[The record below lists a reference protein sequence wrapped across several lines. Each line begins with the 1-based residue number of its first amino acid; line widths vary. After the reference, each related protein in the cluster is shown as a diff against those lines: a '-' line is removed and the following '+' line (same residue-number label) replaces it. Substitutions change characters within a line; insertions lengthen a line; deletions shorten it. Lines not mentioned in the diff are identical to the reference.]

1 MCFSF
6 LAAAR
11 PPLARTEK
19 SKLESQ
25 TELRGVR
32 EVEELAAKLELHLFA
47 DREFLGEREID
58 VVDAVGAK
66 IGEVARRIPGGLG
79 TGSGEARGVEE
90 RGIAGAVEE
99 IRSGL
104 MVADTGGNLRADHIG
119 TLVAVGES
127 RLRHGDGERLAAL
140 ESDDRGD
147 GPTTD
152 DAFYDAVHVSADP
165 AIAADGNID
174 DRSEDEAMRR
184 VVGADGVL

>member
-1 MCFSF
+1 MSFSF

-25 TELRGVR
+25 TELHNARRAARRGRSDVAESAVAIVQVGKAEARRVR

-58 VVDAVGAK
+58 VVDAVGTK
-66 IGEVARRIPGGLG
+66 IGEVARRIAGGLV
-79 TGSGEARGVEE
+79 TGIGEASGVEE

-104 MVADTGGNLRADHIG
+104 MVADTD
-119 TLVAVGES
+119 
-127 RLRHGDGERLAAL
+127 
-140 ESDDRGD
+140 
-147 GPTTD
+147 
-152 DAFYDAVHVSADP
+152 
-165 AIAADGNID
+165 
-174 DRSEDEAMRR
+174 
-184 VVGADGVL
+184 